1 MDWLVNMFGIREP
14 YKGELDYFKKS
25 PKVGGMMTEDNMII
39 LNPYSKLTPQ
49 QQNSVA
55 QNEAIRLLIKKS
67 NFPINFELT
76 PEQSEFFKGTEY
88 EKNPEEAKKSILA
101 RILTKDNSAQSP
113 SEEQLNSAQELE
125 TLINSLKP
133 NKTGY

>member
-1 MDWLVNMFGIREP
+1 MDWLVDMFGVREP

-39 LNPYSKLTPQ
+39 LNPYTKLTPE

-67 NFPINFELT
+67 NFPVQFELT
-76 PEQSEFFKGTEY
+76 PEQTEFFKNTEY
-88 EKNPEEAKKSILA
+88 AKNPEEAKKSILA
-101 RILTKDNSAQSP
+101 RILTKDSSMQSP
-113 SEEQLNSAQELE
+113 SVEQLNSAKELE